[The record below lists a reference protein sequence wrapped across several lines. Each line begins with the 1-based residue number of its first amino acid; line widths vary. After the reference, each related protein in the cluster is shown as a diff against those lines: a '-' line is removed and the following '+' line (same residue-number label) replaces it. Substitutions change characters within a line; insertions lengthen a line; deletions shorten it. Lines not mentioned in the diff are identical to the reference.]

1 MCGHA
6 GDVFQVLGSL
16 SISVGTMSGCK
27 VTDGNTDS
35 RGGVWVIDCTPRQ
48 GYNISVI
55 MTPYRLTHV
64 SRSTTFGKLKVRAGG
79 TAIVRAT
86 IA

>member
-1 MCGHA
+1 M
-6 GDVFQVLGSL
+6 
-16 SISVGTMSGCK
+16 
-27 VTDGNTDS
+27 
-35 RGGVWVIDCTPRQ
+35 IDCTPRQ

-55 MTPYRLTHV
+55 ITPYRLTHV
-64 SRSTTFGKLKVRAGG
+64 SRSATFGKLKVRAGG